1 MKTMMIILDGLA
13 NEPIKD
19 LGYKTSYDYA
29 NHENLDRLAAQGIK
43 GYFNACPQ
51 GYLPESMNCI
61 LNLLGIPRE
70 SFPKS
75 RAALELLAHGHA
87 LSEDEVVLRCNLVAV
102 EDKKLISFNGGGLTK
117 QEMKK
122 VSEQAAG
129 RTGDIDFIHLS
140 GYRNL
145 LVMNKKDFDS
155 LDCLTYPPHE
165 FLGEDIESL
174 LGEVCKLSEVLH
186 DFVSSNEFIIDG
198 EEGKQYRYVFYPWG
212 IAEKSKL
219 PTFKQKYG
227 ISGAAVCGAEIAK
240 GIALALGL
248 YVPEI
253 EGLTADID
261 TNLLLKAESACSLLE
276 EYDFVFVHINGL
288 DEASHRYDV
297 NEKIRF
303 IEKIDRQFI
312 AYVANN
318 LDSETSFFICAD
330 HATSPLTGKHTV
342 LDVPYIIRSQSLQN
356 RTGIDFIPTGGILK
370 YLLSIR

>member
-1 MKTMMIILDGLA
+1 MKTMIIILDGLA
-13 NEPIKD
+13 DEPIKD
-19 LGYKTSYDYA
+19 LGYKSSYDYA
-29 NHENLDRLAAQGIK
+29 KHENLDRLAAQGIK

-51 GYLPESMNCI
+51 GHLPESMNCI
-61 LNLLGIPRE
+61 LNLLGISQE
-70 SFPKS
+70 HFPKS
-75 RAALELLAHGHA
+75 RAALELLAHSRVLG
-87 LSEDEVVLRCNLVAV
+87 EDEVVLRCNLVAV

-117 QEMKK
+117 QEMKT

-129 RTGDIDFIHLS
+129 ITSNIDFIHLS

-145 LVMNKKDFDS
+145 LVMNKKDFYS

-165 FLGEDIESL
+165 SLGEDIESL
-174 LGEVCKLSEVLH
+174 LGELCRSSEVLRN
-186 DFVSSNEFIIDG
+186 FLPNNEVRSHG
-198 EEGKQYRYVFYPWG
+198 EEGKQYQYVFYPWG

-219 PTFKQKYG
+219 PTFQELHG

-248 YVPEI
+248 YVPEM

-261 TNLLLKAESACSLLE
+261 TNLVLKAESACSLLE

-303 IEKIDRQFI
+303 IEKVDKEFV
-312 AYVANN
+312 AYVVNN
-318 LDSETSFFICAD
+318 LDSETNIFICAD
-330 HATSPLTGKHTV
+330 HATSPLTGKHSV
-342 LDVPYIIRSQSLQN
+342 LDVPYIIRSQYLQN
-356 RTGIDFIPTGGILK
+356 RTGIESISTGEILK
-370 YLLSIR
+370 YLLSI